1 MAKHPCRTRTPLPP
15 LHNDP
20 ALDHQGLIRMIAWDI
35 FSRIPKHAS
44 IEISDLVQ
52 AGHLG
57 LLRARRSYRPESKVQ
72 FATYARYRIRGEILD
87 VLRRLDNAPRSLR
100 RWQRAVDAKIRE
112 LSGSLHR
119 MPTDEELGD
128 ALGLD
133 VVEVRRN
140 RYALWT
146 LSGENEVPPR
156 VKKDISENQRSSA
169 AAPDWMPDV
178 IQERKE
184 SVRILLDS
192 VSSLPARSQ
201 QVILLYYQQD
211 FTMKQIGAILQ
222 VNESRVSQIH
232 KTALRSMSMILRS
245 AGIRSAPVFKF
256 R

>member
-1 MAKHPCRTRTPLPP
+1 
-15 LHNDP
+15 
-20 ALDHQGLIRMIAWDI
+20 
-35 FSRIPKHAS
+35 
-44 IEISDLVQ
+44 
-52 AGHLG
+52 
-57 LLRARRSYRPESKVQ
+57 
-72 FATYARYRIRGEILD
+72 
-87 VLRRLDNAPRSLR
+87 
-100 RWQRAVDAKIRE
+100 
-112 LSGSLHR
+112 
-119 MPTDEELGD
+119 
-128 ALGLD
+128 
-133 VVEVRRN
+133 
-140 RYALWT
+140 